1 MKLKMRVPGNQNGMS
16 MVSWILLLGLFIA
29 VLIPATKIIQIY
41 INSAHISSTL
51 KDIKS
56 NKLFQLNFNDPESI
70 KTKLLR
76 SLAIVNVTDVTPDE
90 ITVAKADDEYIVRI
104 QHHYKE
110 KIIYDRYFTLDV
122 DESINIPVTNK

>member
-1 MKLKMRVPGNQNGMS
+1 MRVPGNQNGMS